1 MTASSAGAAD
11 RTRRLRATAT
21 GESRGEPSGG
31 CSLGAGRAARIP
43 SRADHRSTYD
53 RHRAS
58 SLAPGTA
65 GTRSD
70 ERRVRRR
77 VSRETAAASEP
88 TGRARAG
95 ARASGLPG
103 LGFAARSLIGLA
115 TALESCDHPAAPE
128 SEPGHRRRRERA
140 NIIRPRDA
148 ESGRTARL
156 AGRAPRDRRSRLGA
170 PDSTLPARPLAGST
184 LPGSAVFGSALL
196 GSATLA
202 QVLPGSAG
210 RGSMRLDR
218 SQALRRRALRGRPD
232 DRIGVG
238 RTALARSSRP
248 GVLNPLAR
256 QHGHPPIALALAQG
270 LPTGTVGTPVRGTPR
285 HAGPGRAARQPDGPA
300 ARRPSGPA
308 ARRLEWLSGG
318 EPARVRAI
326 GGRHQPAARRVRH
339 AERASHQASDSPE
352 PSPPALLPDQRSG
365 RAPTRQRR
373 TAALSE
379 PLRTRPSRTQP
390 FSARARG
397 LPPIS
402 NADSRF
408 TATTQSPAP
417 VSRET
422 TGEAR
427 QPNSRC
433 DPGCS
438 RFDRISAEGR

>member
-1 MTASSAGAAD
+1 MKVESVAAFHVKQQS
-11 RTRRLRATAT
+11 RL
-21 GESRGEPSGG
+21 SRQ
-31 CSLGAGRAARIP
+31 
-43 SRADHRSTYD
+43 ADPE
-53 RHRAS
+53 
-58 SLAPGTA
+58 LA
-65 GTRSD
+65 
-70 ERRVRRR
+70 
-77 VSRETAAASEP
+77 
-88 TGRARAG
+88 

-115 TALESCDHPAAPE
+115 TALEACDHPAAPE
-128 SEPGHRRRRERA
+128 SDAGSLTRRQRVSITRPRSAEPGRA
-140 NIIRPRDA
+140 ARP
-148 ESGRTARL
+148 
-156 AGRAPRDRRSRLGA
+156 AGRAPRDRRFRFGA
-170 PDSTLPARPLAGST
+170 
-184 LPGSAVFGSALL
+184 PGSAARRFDTPRFGSVRFGTARLTDPRSGVPRL
-196 GSATLA
+196 GGA
-202 QVLPGSAG
+202 
-210 RGSMRLDR
+210 RLNAPE
-218 SQALRRRALRGRPD
+218 QLTGA

-270 LPTGTVGTPVRGTPR
+270 LPPGTVGTPARGTP
-285 HAGPGRAARQPDGPA
+285 
-300 ARRPSGPA
+300 ARRTSARWPRQGGPA
-308 ARRLEWLSGG
+308 ARRLGG
-318 EPARVRAI
+318 
-326 GGRHQPAARRVRH
+326 PAARQPGSPAARQPGGPNGFPAENRLACVRSVGGTSRRLDECVTRNERVTKQRIP
-339 AERASHQASDSPE
+339 SE

-365 RAPTRQRR
+365 RAPTRQCR
-373 TAALSE
+373 TAALPE

-390 FSARARG
+390 FSVRARG

>member
-1 MTASSAGAAD
+1 
-11 RTRRLRATAT
+11 
-21 GESRGEPSGG
+21 
-31 CSLGAGRAARIP
+31 
-43 SRADHRSTYD
+43 
-53 RHRAS
+53 
-58 SLAPGTA
+58 
-65 GTRSD
+65 
-70 ERRVRRR
+70 
-77 VSRETAAASEP
+77 
-88 TGRARAG
+88 
-95 ARASGLPG
+95 
-103 LGFAARSLIGLA
+103 
-115 TALESCDHPAAPE
+115 
-128 SEPGHRRRRERA
+128 
-140 NIIRPRDA
+140 
-148 ESGRTARL
+148 
-156 AGRAPRDRRSRLGA
+156 
-170 PDSTLPARPLAGST
+170 
-184 LPGSAVFGSALL
+184 
-196 GSATLA
+196 
-202 QVLPGSAG
+202 
-210 RGSMRLDR
+210 MRLDR

-270 LPTGTVGTPVRGTPR
+270 LPPGTVGTPARGTPAR
-285 HAGPGRAARQPDGPA
+285 WPGQGG
-300 ARRPSGPA
+300 SA

-408 TATTQSPAP
+408 TGTTQSPAP

-422 TGEAR
+422 TGEPR